1 MKNMCMHRM
10 NGSIYHFICTTFI
23 QIPNHHSMTD
33 TRKFTINQHGKL
45 AVCIGQLVKVV
56 ALPLT
61 FLGIPLQH
69 LPAGEPSQ
77 LFLPPLY
84 ELSSVSWSSLM
95 AGWVE
100 SANNINKI
108 IIYMLQKC
116 TILEQKQKNFF

>member
-1 MKNMCMHRM
+1 MHRM

-69 LPAGEPSQ
+69 LPAGEPLQ
-77 LFLPPLY
+77 LFPPPLY

-100 SANNINKI
+100 SANNINNI